1 MAICGTATPYK
12 AFYTYIDLDKKNED
26 GSYVYPREE
35 FETTLRPDYEPK
47 DESGQIIYDKVYP
60 LYNFSVGFYYKLPA
74 GCIKIDI
81 L

>member
-1 MAICGTATPYK
+1 MV
-12 AFYTYIDLDKKNED
+12 L
-26 GSYVYPREE
+26 VYPREE

-47 DESGQIIYDKVYP
+47 DESGQIIYDKAYP